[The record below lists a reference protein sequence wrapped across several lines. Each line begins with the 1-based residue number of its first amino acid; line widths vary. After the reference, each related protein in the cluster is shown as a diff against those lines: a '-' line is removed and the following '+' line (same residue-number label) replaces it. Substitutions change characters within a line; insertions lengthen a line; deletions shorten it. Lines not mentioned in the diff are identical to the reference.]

1 MGRKEPARRITRAG
15 AVPTKLLLLA
25 VLVALTAAFL
35 TVWLLGVRRLRARHA
50 ASQQPFRPGAR
61 HLGIGFITNFW
72 DTFGIGSFA
81 TTTAAFKLWRVV
93 RDEQIPGTLNVGH
106 TLPTVI
112 QALVF
117 IVAIHVET
125 MTLALMIAAACA
137 GAWFGAGV
145 VARLARRNVQ
155 IGMGV
160 ALLGAAAIVLAQLL
174 ALVPSG
180 NAAALSGAKLAI
192 GISTNA
198 VLGALMTLGV
208 GLYAPCMVLV
218 SLLGMDP
225 AGAFP
230 IMMGSC
236 AFLMPVAGLRFIRR
250 DAYDVRAALGL
261 TLGGPIAVLLAIW
274 LLTSLPTTVVRALVF
289 VVILYNAVTMLR
301 SAITESRAERR
312 SLILDAE

>member
-1 MGRKEPARRITRAG
+1 
-15 AVPTKLLLLA
+15 VPTKLLLLA
-25 VLVALTAAFL
+25 VLVGLTTVFL
-35 TVWLLGVRRLRARHA
+35 TVWWLAVRRSPAPREGRHEPCA
-50 ASQQPFRPGAR
+50 PTAR
-61 HLGIGFITNFW
+61 HLGVGFITNFW

-81 TTTAAFKLWRVV
+81 TTTAAFKLWKIV

-117 IVAIHVET
+117 IVAIHVEPL
-125 MTLALMIAAACA
+125 TLTLMIAAACA

-145 VARLARRNVQ
+145 VARLGRRKVQ
-155 IGMGV
+155 VGMGI
-160 ALLGAAAIVLAQLL
+160 ALLGAAAVVLAQLL
-174 ALVPSG
+174 ALVPGG
-180 NAAALSGAKLAI
+180 NAVALTGVKLAI
-192 GISTNA
+192 GVSTNA

-261 TLGGPIAVLLAIW
+261 TLGGPVAVLIAIW
-274 LLTSLPTTVVRALVF
+274 LLTSLPASIVRGLVF
-289 VVILYNAVTMLR
+289 AVIVYNAITMLR
-301 SAITESRAERR
+301 SARTESRSERGVVPSR
-312 SLILDAE
+312 LVTD

>member
-1 MGRKEPARRITRAG
+1 MPIKF
-15 AVPTKLLLLA
+15 LLLA
-25 VLVALTAAFL
+25 ALVILTAVFL
-35 TVWLLGVRRLRARHA
+35 TVWLLALRRRHDAHDA
-50 ASQQPFRPGAR
+50 AAGRIAPDPKR
-61 HLGIGFITNFW
+61 LGIGFVTNFW

-81 TTTAAFKLWRVV
+81 TTTAAFKFWRVV

-106 TLPTVI
+106 TVPTVV

-117 IVAIHVET
+117 IVAVHVEIA
-125 MTLALMIAAACA
+125 TLTLMIGAACV

-145 VARLARRNVQ
+145 VARLERQKVQ

-160 ALLGAAAIVLAQLL
+160 ALMGAAAIVLAQLL

-180 NAAALSGAKLAI
+180 NAVGLTGAKLAI
-192 GISTNA
+192 AVAINL

-218 SLLGMDP
+218 SVLGMDP
-225 AGAFP
+225 AVAFP

-250 DAYDVRAALGL
+250 RAYDVRAALGL
-261 TLGGPIAVLLAIW
+261 TLGGPLAVVIAIW
-274 LLTSLPTTVVRALVF
+274 LLTSLPTSLVRGLVF
-289 VVILYNAVTMLR
+289 VVIVYNSVSMLR
-301 SAITESRAERR
+301 SAVTESRGGHGRKR
-312 SLILDAE
+312 STLVTE